1 MENTHTH
8 THTHTI
14 LITALHKAPHSSTET
29 LANKQQPN
37 ELFCTYMNTTLFYK
51 LISSLV
57 YMYMSTLKCM
67 HKQTVTKQKAII
79 ILFLSTVC
87 ISSFHLLY
95 RNDWSHSRTYTHTHT
110 PKCANTCT
118 LSTQPAII

>member
-1 MENTHTH
+1 
-8 THTHTI
+8 
-14 LITALHKAPHSSTET
+14 
-29 LANKQQPN
+29 
-37 ELFCTYMNTTLFYK
+37 
-51 LISSLV
+51 
-57 YMYMSTLKCM
+57 MYMSTLKCM

-110 PKCANTCT
+110 HTEVCKHMHTEYTTCNYLKKRT
-118 LSTQPAII
+118 EDAGQGAVEVKMMIVDTK